1 MYLQTAIAREREK
14 VHVHLQTQPPSS
26 STPESVRRSRLVL
39 ALLGALDLGDTAELL
54 GAVLP
59 LLACRQIYT
68 LAQSPWFIPA
78 MHHHHTI
85 QSRGIK
91 EHTLLSASL
100 LDLGSGANTDETVVR
115 FELLQGLGGVVDE
128 GEAGALATTELRTE
142 TEDGDLVL
150 GGAVEAGELLAEF
163 VLGDVGAV
171 GVEDITDYQN

>member
-59 LLACRQIYT
+59 LLACRHV
-68 LAQSPWFIPA
+68 SPVPLSIPA